1 MAYKFESELY
11 KPVMRYFKNK
21 SFTSQKVEA
30 EFFERRIDLYAFS
43 KKLNKSVAVEL
54 KLSNWKKA
62 LNQALIYQLCSD
74 YVYLAMPVAAMNAIE
89 VTKIK
94 SYGVGII
101 AVYESGFCK
110 RILPARKSK
119 HVKKIYKGEIISPE
133 RSLS

>member
-1 MAYKFESELY
+1 MAYKLESELC

-43 KKLNKSVAVEL
+43 KKLNQSVAVEL

-74 YVYLAMPVAAMNAIE
+74 YVYLAMPTTAMNSIE
-89 VTKIK
+89 ISKIK

-101 AVYESGFCK
+101 AVYDSGYCK
-110 RILPARKSK
+110 LILPAKKSK
-119 HVKKIYKGEIISPE
+119 HVKKNYKGEIMSLE